1 LIDNFVLNSASICS
15 KMNKG
20 WLELES
26 DPGKQAIYHSHIYEK
41 IRQVCL
47 PTYSNNEGI
56 FSHIQPTCFYLHL
69 LAMSPRVRLVF
80 SSNISTVVRGS

>member
-1 LIDNFVLNSASICS
+1 MIDNFVLNSASICS

-47 PTYSNNEGI
+47 PTED
-56 FSHIQPTCFYLHL
+56 
-69 LAMSPRVRLVF
+69 VLVF
-80 SSNISTVVRGS
+80 SVET